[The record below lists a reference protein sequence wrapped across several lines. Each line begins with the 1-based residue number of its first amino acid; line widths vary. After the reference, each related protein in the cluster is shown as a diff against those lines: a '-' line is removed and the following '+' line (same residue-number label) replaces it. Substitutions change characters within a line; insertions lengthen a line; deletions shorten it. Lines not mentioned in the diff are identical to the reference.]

1 MAKPATTAATAT
13 SVQPRPPKK
22 QLGPV
27 FKVASGPARWA
38 DERIGVASLTRPFLR
53 KVFPDHW
60 SFLLGE
66 IALYSFIVLLITGVF
81 LTIWFKPSM
90 AEIEYEGSYQ
100 LLRGLQMSEAYAST
114 LGLSF
119 DIRGGLLVR
128 QMHHWGAM
136 LFVAAMLTHSLRI
149 FFTGAFRKPRE
160 INWLIGVTMLVL
172 GIFEGFMGY
181 SLPDDLLSGTGARF
195 LDGAIR
201 ATPVIGTWAEFF
213 IFAGEFPGELFI
225 PRLYMVHILLLPA
238 LILGLIAAH
247 LALVV
252 YHKHSQFPGPGR
264 TEENV
269 VGYPVFPVYAAKAGG
284 FFFIVF
290 GVITLMGGL
299 LQINPVWVFGPY
311 NPAQIT
317 AGSQPDWYMGFA
329 EGAIRLMPGPGW
341 EWHIGSTTWSWNV
354 FLPLSI
360 PMALLFGGMMI
371 YPFIE
376 AWVTGDKSEHHI
388 LDRPRN
394 HPTRTGFGVAAMTW
408 YAVLWIGGGNDIVA
422 TTFDVS
428 LNAVTYV
435 LRVAVFA
442 APVAA
447 FLLTKR
453 ICIGLQRSDEERL
466 LHGAETG
473 IIERDPSG
481 KYGER
486 HRPITVDEAYS
497 LTQHKEYPA
506 LAPLSETDGMS
517 EKRGQS
523 RAAPTQG
530 DPLLLHRHPAQ
541 ADPGRARRGRAP
553 SRRARRRAWGRTRQ
567 RPCGG
572 GRRRRSPR
580 RHHRRRGP
588 LGRPPG
594 QVGRQH
600 ETSAPPEFGWGAFV
614 CPSQNRRSGVQFG
627 PVCGLGHLWN

>member
-1 MAKPATTAATAT
+1 MAKPATTAETDT
-13 SVQPRPPKK
+13 SVQPRQPKK

-27 FKVASGPARWA
+27 FKIASGPARWA
-38 DERIGVASLTRPFLR
+38 DERVGVASLTRPFLR

-100 LLRGLQMSEAYAST
+100 LLRGLHMSEAYAST

-201 ATPVIGTWAEFF
+201 STPVIGTWAEFF

-238 LILGLIAAH
+238 LLLGLIAAH

-252 YHKHSQFPGPGR
+252 YHKHTQFPGPGR

-354 FLPLSI
+354 FLPLSL
-360 PMALLFGGMMI
+360 PMALLFGGMAI

-376 AWVTGDKSEHHI
+376 AWVTGDKSEHHV

-394 HPTRTGFGVAAMTW
+394 APTRTGLGVAAMTA
-408 YAVLWIGGGNDIVA
+408 YAMLWLAGGNDLIA
-422 TTFDVS
+422 ITFDVS

-435 LRVAVFA
+435 LRVLVFV
-442 APVAA
+442 APVIA

-453 ICIGLQRSDEERL
+453 ICIGLQRSDQERL

-473 IIERDPSG
+473 VIERDPSG
-481 KYGER
+481 KYAER
-486 HRPITVDEAYS
+486 HRPIMVGEAYT
-497 LTQHKEYPA
+497 LTQHKEIPA
-506 LAPLSETDGMS
+506 LAPLTETDGMS
-517 EKRGQS
+517 EREVKAEQR
-523 RAAPTQG
+523 
-530 DPLLLHRHPAQ
+530 
-541 ADPGRARRGRAP
+541 
-553 SRRARRRAWGRTRQ
+553 RRRATRFYFIDTL
-567 RPCGG
+567 RKPT
-572 GRRRRSPR
+572 RAELEEAA
-580 RHHRRRGP
+580 HHHDGH
-588 LGRPPG
+588 GDG
-594 QVGRQH
+594 HGNGHGNGHAVEGDGH
-600 ETSAPPEFGWGAFV
+600 HAVTTGAEDHWED
-614 CPSQNRRSGVQFG
+614 
-627 PVCGLGHLWN
+627 HLAK